1 MGTIVHQAAY
11 IYVYSKKLYRVDHD
25 LRHLHGDVQKY
36 TSKYHLA
43 KTIEEQQTCRKKLE
57 KSAKKYHEL
66 VKERQ
71 NIQHKLH
78 EHLAGLARMMRTEQH
93 FKL

>member
-1 MGTIVHQAAY
+1 MGNIVHQAAY

-25 LRHLHGDVQKY
+25 LHHHHEEVQKY

-43 KTIEEQQTCRKKLE
+43 RTVEEQQTYRKKLE
-57 KSAKKYHEL
+57 KAAKKYHNL

-71 NIQHKLH
+71 TFHHKLH
-78 EHLAGLARMMRTEQH
+78 EHLAGLARMIKTEQH
-93 FKL
+93 LKL